1 MAAAGVS
8 IGRLRRWLEPCLSGL
23 EPGVREVHRDLL
35 RAVLLGLLR
44 FPSAYV
50 SDVARG
56 LSEEFGRSFWAR
68 EHRLLRFLSSPKL
81 VLGRLKAAYRRL
93 LARALPAHG
102 WIFLFADLSDLAKPY
117 ARTMAGLDWVR
128 DGSDHPPPGE
138 KKRIVRGYWLNE
150 VYVELGPGRVAPVV
164 FDLYSLR
171 SGETLSQTHVLLRGM
186 EEAFALA
193 GPRGVWV
200 ADRGFDNG
208 EILGA
213 LLTGGRHFVIR
224 VQAGSNARNLILEP
238 EGPTSTV
245 EAILRHLP
253 LSPVLYNHRVLPRT
267 GSLGWVKVRLPG
279 FPDRVLTL
287 VVAHMR
293 GHDEPLAVLT
303 TLPVPDAAAARRVVA
318 AYLRRW
324 GGAEDPVRF
333 LKQTFRLEKFL
344 VGTHR
349 GMRAWVFLVGM
360 ALGLYSLLLGPRS
373 PGKRLADTVESFSDD
388 ITFFGYRLARA
399 LAALLQGLP
408 ARLYRRLL
416 LTSGP

>member
-8 IGRLRRWLEPCLSGL
+8 IGRLRRWLEPHLSGL
-23 EPGVREVHRDLL
+23 EPGVREVHRGLL

-44 FPSAYV
+44 FPSSYV

-56 LSEEFGRSFWAR
+56 LGGEFGRTFWAR

-81 VLGRLKAAYRRL
+81 SLARLKAAYRRL
-93 LARALPAHG
+93 LARALPPHG
-102 WIFLFADLSDLAKPY
+102 WIFLFADLSDLAKRY
-117 ARTMAGLDWVR
+117 ARVLPGLDWVR

-171 SGETLSQTHVLLRGM
+171 SGETLSQTHMLLRGM

-200 ADRGFDNG
+200 ADRGFDDR
-208 EILGA
+208 ELLGA
-213 LLTGGRHFVIR
+213 LLSRSRHFAIR
-224 VQAGSNARNLILEP
+224 VKVGSNARHLLLEP
-238 EGPTSTV
+238 GGPPATV

-253 LSPVLYNHRVLPRT
+253 LRESLYSDRELRRT
-267 GSLGWVKVRLPG
+267 GKLGWTRVRLPD

-287 VVAHMR
+287 VVTLAH
-293 GHDEPLAVLT
+293 GHDDPLAVLT
-303 TLPVPDAAAARRVVA
+303 TLPVPDVAAARRVIA
-318 AYLRRW
+318 AYFRRW

-333 LKQTFRLEKFL
+333 LKQTFDLERFL
-344 VGTHR
+344 VATPR
-349 GMRAWVFLVGM
+349 AMRVWVFLVGM

-373 PGKRLADTVESFSDD
+373 LGKRLAETVESFSDD
-388 ITFFGYRLARA
+388 ITFWGYRLARA
-399 LAALLQGLP
+399 LADILQGLP
-408 ARLYRRLL
+408 ARPYRRLL